1 MVRRRGRIVTGLVRH
16 PDNACRFGNVAI
28 REAKIGMQE
37 TPIGTKGRA
46 GIIEAQGDTSSTLIQ
61 AGGDDYSWCSRFPRT
76 ISGTT
81 TSSRAGPES
90 PAHCGQGMSD
100 REVGALVHMACGCG
114 FLPAARLGNDDG
126 RSGKHAA
133 RSPSGNSDEAIRRAI
148 RLVRVCIV
156 GWCAAPEMAAI
167 EAKVRR

>member
-1 MVRRRGRIVTGLVRH
+1 MTPELMVLFTVAFVGVLGALTWSAGGAVLLRGWCVIQITRA
-16 PDNACRFGNVAI
+16 DFGNVAI

-61 AGGDDYSWCSRFPRT
+61 AGGDDYGWCSRFPRT

-100 REVGALVHMACGCG
+100 GDVGALVHMACGCG
-114 FLPAARLGNDDG
+114 FLPAARLGNDYG
-126 RSGKHAA
+126 R
-133 RSPSGNSDEAIRRAI
+133 
-148 RLVRVCIV
+148 
-156 GWCAAPEMAAI
+156 
-167 EAKVRR
+167 